1 MHQLC
6 NKNNHTL
13 IAIINRTSYEMM
25 FINGLTDRTMQTT
38 VIALFFDVDLVFF
51 PLEIEVYYNITE
63 YHD

>member
-1 MHQLC
+1 
-6 NKNNHTL
+6 
-13 IAIINRTSYEMM
+13 
-25 FINGLTDRTMQTT
+25 MQTT